1 MFRITFAKVLFCA
14 GDVKYFSIFF
24 QFICRFIYKS
34 LFLQKHTTLIYIQ
47 NMENGRLEKQ
57 IRLPLDELK
66 LAFAASCVEGLARK
80 TGKPYIEV
88 YERMSRVG
96 AIENYILKNYDTLHT
111 ESREYV
117 LEDVE
122 EYINNKERS
131 TAC

>member
-1 MFRITFAKVLFCA
+1 
-14 GDVKYFSIFF
+14 
-24 QFICRFIYKS
+24 
-34 LFLQKHTTLIYIQ
+34 
-47 NMENGRLEKQ
+47 MENGRLEKQ

-66 LAFAASCVEGLARK
+66 LAFAASCVECLARK

>member
-1 MFRITFAKVLFCA
+1 
-14 GDVKYFSIFF
+14 
-24 QFICRFIYKS
+24 
-34 LFLQKHTTLIYIQ
+34 
-47 NMENGRLEKQ
+47 MENGRLEKQ

-88 YERMSRVG
+88 YERMSRVS